1 MPRPLLVIGNKNYS
15 SWSLR
20 PWIAMRVLK
29 LDFQEVR
36 IPLYGPG
43 ARQEILRYSPSG
55 KVPCLVDGASRVWDS
70 LAILEY
76 LAEKHP
82 LWPDDPVERA
92 VARSVCAEMH
102 AGFPKL
108 REHMSMNVR
117 KRYPGRGRTPEVLE
131 EIERVVE
138 ICRSAG
144 TRSCSERSALQTR
157 CTRRW
162 CCASGRTRS
171 SCRRRAAPTPMPCS
185 PCLRCASGSKRRSA
199 RPRSFRSSTWPS
211 EDVRRRRGGARRIA
225 GPASEGPGSCRRR
238 RDA

>member
-20 PWIAMRVLK
+20 PWLAMRVLE

-43 ARQEILRYSPSG
+43 AKQEILRYSPSG

-92 VARSVCAEMH
+92 PALSRQRQN
-102 AGFPKL
+102 AGSACRNRAGGGDLVEVQAAVP
-108 REHMSMNVR
+108 VR
-117 KRYPGRGRTPEVLE
+117 G
-131 EIERVVE
+131 
-138 ICRSAG
+138 
-144 TRSCSERSALQTR
+144 
-157 CTRRW
+157 
-162 CCASGRTRS
+162 
-171 SCRRRAAPTPMPCS
+171 
-185 PCLRCASGSKRRSA
+185 
-199 RPRSFRSSTWPS
+199 
-211 EDVRRRRGGARRIA
+211 VRRRRRDVRAGGAALQDLRGRAAAGVPRLRRCHA
-225 GPASEGPGSCRRR
+225 RAA
-238 RDA
+238 RDARVDRSGAARDRGHSAVRHGRVKTYVVGGAVRDELLGLPLKDR

>member
-82 LWPDDPVERA
+82 LWPDDPIERA

-102 AGFPKL
+102 AGF
-108 REHMSMNVR
+108 RSEEHTSELQSLAYLVCR
-117 KRYPGRGRTPEVLE
+117 LLLE
-131 EIERVVE
+131 KKKKNNL
-138 ICRSAG
+138 G
-144 TRSCSERSALQTR
+144 Q
-157 CTRRW
+157 
-162 CCASGRTRS
+162 
-171 SCRRRAAPTPMPCS
+171 
-185 PCLRCASGSKRRSA
+185 
-199 RPRSFRSSTWPS
+199 
-211 EDVRRRRGGARRIA
+211 
-225 GPASEGPGSCRRR
+225 
-238 RDA
+238 DADM

>member
-20 PWIAMRVLK
+20 PWIAMRVLE

-82 LWPDDPVERA
+82 LWPDDPVERPQA
-92 VARSVCAEMH
+92 
-102 AGFPKL
+102 
-108 REHMSMNVR
+108 
-117 KRYPGRGRTPEVLE
+117 
-131 EIERVVE
+131 
-138 ICRSAG
+138 
-144 TRSCSERSALQTR
+144 
-157 CTRRW
+157 
-162 CCASGRTRS
+162 
-171 SCRRRAAPTPMPCS
+171 RRAYADAV
-185 PCLRCASGSKRRSA
+185 LAL
-199 RPRSFRSSTWPS
+199 
-211 EDVRRRRGGARRIA
+211 
-225 GPASEGPGSCRRR
+225 PAMREWIEAAQRETEVIPQF
-238 RDA
+238 DMAE

>member
-1 MPRPLLVIGNKNYS
+1 MPRPLLLIGSKNYS

-20 PWIAMRVLK
+20 PWIAMKVLD

-82 LWPDDPVERA
+82 IWPEDTAGRA

-108 REHMSMNVR
+108 RERMSMNVR
-117 KRYPGRGRTPEVLE
+117 KRYPGKGRTPEVLE

-138 ICRSAG
+138 IWSKCRQPFLFGAFGAADAMYAPVVLRFRTYEVDLPAACRAHSEAG
-144 TRSCSERSALQTR
+144 LAPPAPRGALR
-157 CTRRW
+157 
-162 CCASGRTRS
+162 
-171 SCRRRAAPTPMPCS
+171 
-185 PCLRCASGSKRRSA
+185 
-199 RPRSFRSSTWPS
+199 
-211 EDVRRRRGGARRIA
+211 
-225 GPASEGPGSCRRR
+225 
-238 RDA
+238 

>member
-20 PWIAMRVLK
+20 PWIAMKVLN

-82 LWPDDPVERA
+82 PLWPNDRVERA

-102 AGFPKL
+102 AGFAKL

-117 KRYPGRGRTPEVLE
+117 KRYPGKGRTPEVLA

-138 ICRSAG
+138 IWSKCRQPFLFGAFG
-144 TRSCSERSALQTR
+144 AADAMYAPVVLRFRTYEVELPPACRAYADAMLALPAMR
-157 CTRRW
+157 EW
-162 CCASGRTRS
+162 IE
-171 SCRRRAAPTPMPCS
+171 AAQRETEVIPQFDM
-185 PCLRCASGSKRRSA
+185 A
-199 RPRSFRSSTWPS
+199 
-211 EDVRRRRGGARRIA
+211 E
-225 GPASEGPGSCRRR
+225 
-238 RDA
+238 